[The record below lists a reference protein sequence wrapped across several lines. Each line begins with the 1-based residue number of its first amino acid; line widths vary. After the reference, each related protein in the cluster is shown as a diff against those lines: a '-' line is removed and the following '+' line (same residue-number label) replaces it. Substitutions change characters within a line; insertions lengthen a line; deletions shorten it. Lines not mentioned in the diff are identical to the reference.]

1 MEELYLSRVLSA
13 TQIQHFLQT
22 VMLGLT
28 AFAWDMLVGDEQPME
43 FDSSCPTHIFF
54 EATESEV
61 PHFPQHVAIYRTPRA
76 NEEARA
82 LWLGQQLSSQF
93 DIAVLVPFTHP
104 EQPDDLY
111 YDIVFMKGES
121 YLADDSETEF
131 GEPDAKP
138 VRIVGSYYLP
148 KAHFDSFGN
157 LTSP

>member
-1 MEELYLSRVLSA
+1 
-13 TQIQHFLQT
+13 
-22 VMLGLT
+22 
-28 AFAWDMLVGDEQPME
+28 MLVSDEQSME

-82 LWLGQQLSSQF
+82 LWLGQQLSTQLA
-93 DIAVLVPFTHP
+93 ITVLVPFAHP
-104 EQPDDLY
+104 EKPNDPY
-111 YDIVFMKGES
+111 YDIVFMEGES

-138 VRIVGSYYLP
+138 VRIVGSYCLP
-148 KAHFDSFGN
+148 KAHFDVFGN
-157 LTSP
+157 STSA

>member
-13 TQIQHFLQT
+13 TQLQHFLQT
-22 VMLGLT
+22 VMPSLT
-28 AFAWDMLVGDEQPME
+28 AFAWDTLVGDEE
-43 FDSSCPTHIFF
+43 LIKFDSSSPTHIFF

-61 PHFPQHVAIYRTPRA
+61 PHFPQHLAIYRTPRA
-76 NEEARA
+76 NEETRA
-82 LWLGQQLSSQF
+82 LWLGQQLSTQL

-111 YDIVFMKGES
+111 YNIVFMKGES

-138 VRIVGSYYLP
+138 VRIVSSYCLP
-148 KAHFDSFGN
+148 KAQFDSFGN
-157 LTSP
+157 LTST